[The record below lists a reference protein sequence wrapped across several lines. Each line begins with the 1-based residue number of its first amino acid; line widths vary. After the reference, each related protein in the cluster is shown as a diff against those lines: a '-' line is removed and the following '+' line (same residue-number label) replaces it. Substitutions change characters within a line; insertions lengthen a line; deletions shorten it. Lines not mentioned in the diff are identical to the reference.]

1 MSNEGKNSDGWQ
13 KGEDL
18 VPPRKEDFNKYSAH
32 AQCHAI
38 YCILTNPPSHLP
50 VTDTRCDL

>member
-13 KGEDL
+13 KREDL

-38 YCILTNPPSHLP
+38 YCILTYPPSHLP
-50 VTDTRCDL
+50 VTDVRCDL